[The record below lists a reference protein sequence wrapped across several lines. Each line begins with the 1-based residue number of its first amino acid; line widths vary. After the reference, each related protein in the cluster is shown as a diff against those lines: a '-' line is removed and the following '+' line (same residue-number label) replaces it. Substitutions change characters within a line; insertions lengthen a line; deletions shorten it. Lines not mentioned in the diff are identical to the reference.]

1 MPDPNS
7 PHGAYRLEIISACS
21 EGSGDSTIDYPCS
34 DFTSGMVGVDWLW
47 VHTEEALMETM
58 CRHRIVR
65 AAFNVDLARN
75 PVPESKDGALLPL
88 SVACDGQYI
97 QKQAKKALQC
107 QLCRV
112 QGCT

>member
-1 MPDPNS
+1 MTVLLGYLILPKFSLALPDPNS

-75 PVPESKDGALLPL
+75 PVSNTLRDTPL
-88 SVACDGQYI
+88 Q
-97 QKQAKKALQC
+97 
-107 QLCRV
+107 
-112 QGCT
+112 